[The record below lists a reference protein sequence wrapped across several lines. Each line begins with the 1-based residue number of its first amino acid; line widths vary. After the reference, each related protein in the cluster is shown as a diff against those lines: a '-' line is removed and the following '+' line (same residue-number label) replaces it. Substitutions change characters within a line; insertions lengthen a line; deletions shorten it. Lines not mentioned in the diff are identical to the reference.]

1 MATQRLHL
9 DAQRAKLRQCRPAEE
24 TAAQRV
30 ARIHVNGVPH
40 EDLRVKP
47 VGHAQGGILMDGRQ
61 VTEPGPDRMV
71 VFQNYSLLP
80 WKTVRQNVEFGLKFK
95 KIPAAERRATVE
107 DILHKVGPLVGVLVE
122 EVPLAG
128 WSVGAAPVA
137 CAAQVDAI
145 ISAGANTAEEKGR
158 FIAEASRLLKDVL
171 GPQLADVSYVVIHE
185 VPKDSWGYDGLTQA
199 HWAQNR

>member
-1 MATQRLHL
+1 MPFINVKVAGQ
-9 DAQRAKLRQCRPAEE
+9 KLGQGQVERIQAGI
-24 TAAQRV
+24 TA
-30 ARIHVNGVPH
+30 
-40 EDLRVKP
+40 
-47 VGHAQGGILMDGRQ
+47 LM
-61 VTEPGPDRMV
+61 T
-71 VFQNYSLLP
+71 
-80 WKTVRQNVEFGLKFK
+80 
-95 KIPAAERRATVE
+95 

-145 ISAGANTAEEKGR
+145 ISAETNTAEEKGR

-171 GPQLADVSYVVIHE
+171 GPQLAEVSYVVIHE

-199 HWAQNR
+199 HRAQNR